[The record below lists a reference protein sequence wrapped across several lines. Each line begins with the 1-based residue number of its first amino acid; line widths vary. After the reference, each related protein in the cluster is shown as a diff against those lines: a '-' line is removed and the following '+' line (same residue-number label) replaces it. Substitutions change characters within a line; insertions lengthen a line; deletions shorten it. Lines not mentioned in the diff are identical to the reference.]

1 DLPLSRRNFLE
12 EVPTS
17 KHRSLIA
24 APMIGSQGES
34 YGILR
39 CINLQEGFRILPGFL
54 PSDLKFF
61 KLVASVLARFIEI
74 AQLASRRRRFMRE
87 MAHEFATPLL
97 QAETNTA
104 FLNLILTGRQTTK
117 DPNQVIGSL
126 KGHISHLQALV
137 RNIQYNVRPD
147 ADFEA
152 SFKFDSPVDLH
163 GLIEQIRKP
172 MLSLARSRAI
182 EIRGKTSQLPNL
194 FVDKDRLAQVFY
206 NLLYNAVKYSPHG
219 SKDIWI
225 AHDVIDENVG
235 GHQSAKWHRIS
246 VSNYGIGIPK
256 GEEERIFEEYVR
268 GSNTQ
273 YIRQGQS
280 GSGLGLTIS
289 RRIVERHGGILRLE
303 RLDNPTVFSVLLP
316 AALEE
321 GGPLL

>member
-1 DLPLSRRNFLE
+1 
-12 EVPTS
+12 
-17 KHRSLIA
+17 
-24 APMIGSQGES
+24 
-34 YGILR
+34 
-39 CINLQEGFRILPGFL
+39 
-54 PSDLKFF
+54 
-61 KLVASVLARFIEI
+61 
-74 AQLASRRRRFMRE
+74 
-87 MAHEFATPLL
+87 
-97 QAETNTA
+97 
-104 FLNLILTGRQTTK
+104 
-117 DPNQVIGSL
+117 
-126 KGHISHLQALV
+126 
-137 RNIQYNVRPD
+137 
-147 ADFEA
+147 
-152 SFKFDSPVDLH
+152 
-163 GLIEQIRKP
+163 

-194 FVDKDRLAQVFY
+194 FIDKDRLAQVFY

-225 AHDVIDENVG
+225 THDVIDESVEG
-235 GHQSAKWHRIS
+235 QQSSKWHRIG

-303 RLDNPTVFSVLLP
+303 RLDNPTIFSVLLP

-321 GGPLL
+321 RGPLP